1 MTDAIS
7 LRSMPFDSH
16 EIYDETT
23 GETSFDRVAFSK
35 DLADWMRNYFSN
47 GILVKGSNVIGDELK
62 VTHTG
67 GLNLSVNAG
76 EVLIN
81 GRTGW
86 VEASTALTV
95 DIGGAYDR
103 IDRVVMELNIADRY
117 IYLKILKGTEAASPE
132 ATALTQTE
140 DVYQI
145 PLAQVRVNAGVAVI
159 ASVTDERA
167 DHISKVTIGIE
178 PPTAN
183 SAAAI
188 SVSSDVQGLTGAENV
203 DEALKNIVS
212 EQSSTEIGH
221 VFTPSE
227 IAGYNALTIRDYFK
241 KKDEIK
247 TTAFSLPPIS
257 NENYQ
262 NRKPSMAISPD
273 GRNIVEIVCIYDKSQ
288 YNYYA
293 YIYHTYIGDDGI
305 HRYDPVKITIS
316 ISDSYT
322 SKSTI
327 IEMDNDGCIVMVYNS
342 SSRYNLF
349 FYSYTSKTVTLI
361 MTTSDSCTSMEEGYE
376 SSYNISG
383 MMYYDSVYHFY
394 THNDRYMVFSC
405 YSYPYIYDKT
415 NNTYIKISY
424 GRKAFKTPIGVAIVY
439 QNTSSSSD
447 LRHEYSYLELFDW
460 TGTSK
465 GAYTIADY
473 TGTNTSHGYSG
484 LSYHGCY
491 GDYDAFY
498 IALETTATSYGTEVK
513 NGTGTY
519 KIVDNGQSVFTKVSS
534 SLPPLHYEDNYNS
547 RESGTLHDPNGMTY
561 PIYKN
566 LYHTDLYDK
575 YLSKN
580 GLTQADTYKDKLS
593 EYKAVPFYDMP
604 LSDAPIS
611 DATALTTLTQ
621 MERKKDYTLGM
632 VRHMFGTDWYMGNCL
647 DRDNWF
653 LFRLD
658 ESKIIPIKI

>member
-16 EIYDETT
+16 EIYDEAT
-23 GETSFDRVAFSK
+23 GETTFDRVAFSK

-86 VEASTALTV
+86 VEASTALSV

-227 IAGYNALTIRDYFK
+227 IAGYNALTICDYFK

-247 TTAFSLPPIS
+247 TTAFSILPNS
-257 NENYQ
+257 NEN
-262 NRKPSMAISPD
+262 RKTSMAVSPD
-273 GRNIVEIVCIYDKSQ
+273 GRNIVEIVCVYDKSQ

-305 HRYDPVKITIS
+305 HRYDPVKINIS

-322 SKSTI
+322 NNSKI
-327 IEMDNDGCIVMVYNS
+327 IEMDNDGCIVLVYNS

-361 MTTSDSCTSMEEGYE
+361 MTTSDYCTSIEEGSE

-383 MMYYDSVYHFY
+383 MVYYQSVYHFY

-405 YSYPYIYDKT
+405 NGCPYIYDKT

-424 GRKAFKTPIGVAIVY
+424 SRKAFKTPIGVATVY
-439 QNTSSSSD
+439 KYTLSSSD
-447 LRHEYSYLELFDW
+447 PIHEQIYLELFDW

-465 GAYTIADY
+465 VSKIIADY
-473 TGTNTSHGYSG
+473 TGTSTRYSF
-484 LSYHGCY
+484 LSFSYNGCY

-498 IALETTATSYGTEVK
+498 IALKTAATDYGTEVT

-519 KIVDNGQSVFTKVSS
+519 KIVDNGKFVCTKVSS
-534 SLPPLHYEDNYNS
+534 SLPPLHFEDNYNS
-547 RESGTLHDPNGMTY
+547 RDSGTLHAPNGMTY